1 LEIEFLVQI
10 CLIFVLAGLVKGTV
24 GFGLPTIGIGLGAL
38 ISDIPTAM
46 MLILVPTIFTNISQ
60 ILSTGSVASVLTK
73 TWAFLF
79 GAVVLVPG
87 GLWMVVVV
95 PEFPYERLLGLSILV
110 YSLASLRG
118 FNPVMQTKN
127 NQGLGLAL
135 GLLNSV
141 LTGMTGSMSV
151 PGVMYLRSLQ
161 LTKDDLLCGM
171 GILFL
176 TSTLAM
182 GGSLWW
188 LDRATEELSALS
200 VMMCL
205 PVALGVWL
213 GMRVRSTLSE
223 ERFKQ
228 IFLWA
233 FTVLGAYLAV
243 FGG

>member
-1 LEIEFLVQI
+1 
-10 CLIFVLAGLVKGTV
+10 
-24 GFGLPTIGIGLGAL
+24 
-38 ISDIPTAM
+38 M
-46 MLILVPTIFTNISQ
+46 MLILIPTIFTNIAQ
-60 ILSTGSVASVLTK
+60 ILSTGSVTSVLTK
-73 TWAFLF
+73 TWAFLL

-110 YSLASLRG
+110 YSLASLMG
-118 FNPVMQTKN
+118 FNPVMRTKN
-127 NQGLGLAL
+127 NHGIGLAL

-161 LTKDDLLCGM
+161 LTKDDLLCAM
-171 GILFL
+171 GILFF

-188 LDRATEELSALS
+188 LDRATQELSVLS
-200 VMMCL
+200 VMMCV

-213 GMRVRSTLSE
+213 GIRVRSTLSE

-233 FTVLGAYLAV
+233 FTALGAYLAV